1 MTTNLWKFEKST
13 HLALHSS
20 FHYGFVRD
28 SVSRA
33 QQGHMINVITCYLRF
48 TTSAQIVFLYKC
60 RAWIITGQKE
70 TALASVSS
78 VVKLSRVTTVLLDYA
93 VLGVKSRWVVHSMC
107 LYWSKN
113 KCSQTCIKWWSTLT
127 ESLWVLFIVPHLYW
141 IVLKVEPLR

>member
-1 MTTNLWKFEKST
+1 
-13 HLALHSS
+13 
-20 FHYGFVRD
+20 
-28 SVSRA
+28 
-33 QQGHMINVITCYLRF
+33 MINVITHYLCF

-107 LYWSKN
+107 LY
-113 KCSQTCIKWWSTLT
+113 
-127 ESLWVLFIVPHLYW
+127 
-141 IVLKVEPLR
+141 

>member
-1 MTTNLWKFEKST
+1 MTAKLWKFEKST

-33 QQGHMINVITCYLRF
+33 QQGHMINVITRYLCF

-78 VVKLSRVTTVLLDYA
+78 VVKPSRVTTVKSNNCLTGLRCAWCQVTVGCALNVSLLI
-93 VLGVKSRWVVHSMC
+93 KKQMQSN
-107 LYWSKN
+107 LY
-113 KCSQTCIKWWSTLT
+113 
-127 ESLWVLFIVPHLYW
+127 
-141 IVLKVEPLR
+141 